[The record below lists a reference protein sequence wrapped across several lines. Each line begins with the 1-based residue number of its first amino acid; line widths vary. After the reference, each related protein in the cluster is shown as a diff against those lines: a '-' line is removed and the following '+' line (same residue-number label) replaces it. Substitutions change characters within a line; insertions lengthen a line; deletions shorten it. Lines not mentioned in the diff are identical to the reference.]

1 MFGDSLSYS
10 QQTKLLATLADTA
23 LPFQCAHGRVSM
35 VPLCEVQPLVN
46 NAAGS
51 DSGAGA
57 GTGAETVGGRSG
69 SGELGLGLGLLAEE
83 NWTRR
88 PFFRARIRR

>member
-1 MFGDSLSYS
+1 
-10 QQTKLLATLADTA
+10 
-23 LPFQCAHGRVSM
+23 M

-46 NAAGS
+46 NAAGTGS

-88 PFFRARIRR
+88 PFFRATIRR